1 LTDPWAW
8 NVISPKAASCTS
20 CHDSPNARTHVASF
34 GDATF
39 GNLPQNQ
46 WPQETCADCHT
57 VGQFMGVDRVHG
69 LN

>member
-1 LTDPWAW
+1 M
-8 NVISPKAASCTS
+8 V
-20 CHDSPNARTHVASF
+20 SF